1 MFEIIIL
8 GALIIWQ
15 VKSLCDEVRYYRG
28 TKKSDLE
35 LKDDEKGLLGCIAIL
50 LCALIPI
57 LFIVV
62 LAVGAHRIDNDYL
75 LFLLIASMIYEI
87 ISIPHGIS
95 FNGKLFKSDNPNSE
109 YLKEIRDKKNV
120 AFESFNV
127 VETGTMIWLF
137 VELVSQVMH

>member
-1 MFEIIIL
+1 MFEIVIL

-28 TKKSDLE
+28 TKKSNLE
-35 LKDDEKGLLGCIAIL
+35 LKDDEKGPLGCIAIL
-50 LCALIPI
+50 LCVLIPI

-62 LAVGAHRIDNDYL
+62 LAIGAHRINNECL
-75 LFLLIASMIYEI
+75 LILLIASMIYEI
-87 ISIPHGIS
+87 ISIPHNIS
-95 FNGKLFKSDNPNSE
+95 FNGKLFQSDNPNSE
-109 YLKEIRDKKNV
+109 YLKAIRDKKNIT
-120 AFESFNV
+120 FESFNI